1 LSRKLL
7 TGLFA
12 IVIALAATIWALVLV
27 REETGPQGEPRASAS
42 AAPDSAAAPPVPE
55 PRAVTP
61 APAPV
66 AAQPPAPQP
75 ARPAV
80 VAAPPA
86 ILAPSPATQPS
97 AASPAQP
104 SRTAADVSTAPAQT
118 SVAPAPAPP
127 ALQPPAAQTADAAPV
142 RPATEPA
149 PARATEPPP
158 AQTAARTADAAPV
171 RPATEPAPA
180 RATEPPPAQ
189 TAAQPSAKAPEAA
202 PVVSPAPPAVASLPP
217 ATAPLVKT
225 TGPSFDV
232 VRVAADGNAVIA
244 GRAQPGAVVVVL
256 DGDTEIARV
265 TADARGEWVAL
276 PARPLASGT
285 RELSLLARTAD
296 DPAGLRSDR
305 VVVVVVPERQP
316 AVASRGSPSGAVAV
330 AVPRDGEAGTPSRL
344 LQVPSAEPR
353 GAPPL
358 PVTVETVDYDSTGEV
373 VLSGRAPAGSAI
385 LLYLDGVPIGRT
397 EGDANGRWTMRP
409 QSPVS
414 PGVYTLR
421 VDQITGDGRV
431 AQRIEIPFARAE
443 PPRDAAAASER
454 VGVQPGNSLWRIA
467 RRVYGAGVRYT
478 VIYQANRDMIRDP
491 DLIYP
496 GQIFVLPEKQ

>member
-1 LSRKLL
+1 M
-7 TGLFA
+7 
-12 IVIALAATIWALVLV
+12 IALAATIWALVLV

-86 ILAPSPATQPS
+86 ILAPTPATQPS

-454 VGVQPGNSLWRIA
+454 VVVQPGNSLWRIA

>member
-1 LSRKLL
+1 M
-7 TGLFA
+7 
-12 IVIALAATIWALVLV
+12 IALAATIWALVLV

-127 ALQPPAAQTADAAPV
+127 ALQPPAAQ
-142 RPATEPA
+142 
-149 PARATEPPP
+149 
-158 AQTAARTADAAPV
+158 TADAAPV

-454 VGVQPGNSLWRIA
+454 VVVQPGNSLWRIA

>member
-316 AVASRGSPSGAVAV
+316 AIASRGSPSGAVAV

-454 VGVQPGNSLWRIA
+454 VVVQPGNSLWRIA

>member
-127 ALQPPAAQTADAAPV
+127 ALQPPAAQ
-142 RPATEPA
+142 
-149 PARATEPPP
+149 
-158 AQTAARTADAAPV
+158 TADAAPV

-454 VGVQPGNSLWRIA
+454 VVVQPGNSLWRIA

>member
-1 LSRKLL
+1 M
-7 TGLFA
+7 
-12 IVIALAATIWALVLV
+12 IALAATIWALVLV

-86 ILAPSPATQPS
+86 ILAPTPATQPS

-127 ALQPPAAQTADAAPV
+127 ALQPPAAQ
-142 RPATEPA
+142 
-149 PARATEPPP
+149 
-158 AQTAARTADAAPV
+158 TADAAPV

-454 VGVQPGNSLWRIA
+454 VVVQPGNSLWRIA

>member
-1 LSRKLL
+1 M
-7 TGLFA
+7 
-12 IVIALAATIWALVLV
+12 IALAATIWALVLV

-158 AQTAARTADAAPV
+158 AQTAA
-171 RPATEPAPA
+171 
-180 RATEPPPAQ
+180 
-189 TAAQPSAKAPEAA
+189 QPSAKAPEAA

-256 DGDTEIARV
+256 DGDIEIARV

-454 VGVQPGNSLWRIA
+454 VVVQPGNSLWRIA

>member
-86 ILAPSPATQPS
+86 ILAPTPATQPS

-127 ALQPPAAQTADAAPV
+127 ALQPPAAQTADAVPV
-142 RPATEPA
+142 RPATAPA

-454 VGVQPGNSLWRIA
+454 VVVQPGNSLWRIA

>member
-256 DGDTEIARV
+256 DGDIEIARV

-316 AVASRGSPSGAVAV
+316 AIASRGSPSGAVAV

-454 VGVQPGNSLWRIA
+454 VVVQPGNSLWRIA

>member
-1 LSRKLL
+1 
-7 TGLFA
+7 
-12 IVIALAATIWALVLV
+12 
-27 REETGPQGEPRASAS
+27 
-42 AAPDSAAAPPVPE
+42 
-55 PRAVTP
+55 
-61 APAPV
+61 
-66 AAQPPAPQP
+66 
-75 ARPAV
+75 
-80 VAAPPA
+80 
-86 ILAPSPATQPS
+86 
-97 AASPAQP
+97 
-104 SRTAADVSTAPAQT
+104 
-118 SVAPAPAPP
+118 
-127 ALQPPAAQTADAAPV
+127 
-142 RPATEPA
+142 
-149 PARATEPPP
+149 
-158 AQTAARTADAAPV
+158 
-171 RPATEPAPA
+171 
-180 RATEPPPAQ
+180 
-189 TAAQPSAKAPEAA
+189 
-202 PVVSPAPPAVASLPP
+202 VVSPAPPAVASLPP

-316 AVASRGSPSGAVAV
+316 AIASRGSPSGAVAV

-454 VGVQPGNSLWRIA
+454 VVVQPGNSLWRIA

>member
-454 VGVQPGNSLWRIA
+454 VVVQPGNSLWRIA

>member
-1 LSRKLL
+1 M
-7 TGLFA
+7 
-12 IVIALAATIWALVLV
+12 IALAATIWALVLV

-454 VGVQPGNSLWRIA
+454 VVVQPGNSLWRIA

>member
-1 LSRKLL
+1 M
-7 TGLFA
+7 
-12 IVIALAATIWALVLV
+12 IALAATIWALVLV

-127 ALQPPAAQTADAAPV
+127 ALQPPAAQ
-142 RPATEPA
+142 
-149 PARATEPPP
+149 
-158 AQTAARTADAAPV
+158 TADAAPV

-316 AVASRGSPSGAVAV
+316 AIASRGSPSGAVAV

-454 VGVQPGNSLWRIA
+454 VVVQPGNSLWRIA

>member
-158 AQTAARTADAAPV
+158 AQTAA
-171 RPATEPAPA
+171 
-180 RATEPPPAQ
+180 
-189 TAAQPSAKAPEAA
+189 QPSAKAPEAA

-316 AVASRGSPSGAVAV
+316 AIASRGSPSGAVAV

-454 VGVQPGNSLWRIA
+454 VVVQPGNSLWRIA

>member
-1 LSRKLL
+1 M
-7 TGLFA
+7 
-12 IVIALAATIWALVLV
+12 IALAATIWALVLV

-86 ILAPSPATQPS
+86 ILAPTPATQPS

-127 ALQPPAAQTADAAPV
+127 ALQPPAAQTADAVPV
-142 RPATEPA
+142 RPATAPA

-454 VGVQPGNSLWRIA
+454 VVVQPGNSLWRIA